1 MEEVKK
7 EMGELKRM
15 IYEYV
20 EGEMNENR
28 YELRFKADGFASDGY
43 MESEL
48 EIGGYTIRC
57 GINKK
62 GFICWFHGDV
72 IDVIGDAIEK
82 IEGMTQMIV
91 DKAVAHAKE
100 HEIEFKEERIK
111 QLRKELEELKK

>member
-15 IYEYV
+15 IYDYV

-62 GFICWFHGDV
+62 GYICWFHGDV
-72 IDVIGDAIEK
+72 IGDAIGN

-100 HEIEFKEERIK
+100 NEIKFKEERIEL
-111 QLRKELEELKK
+111 LRKELEELKK

>member
-15 IYEYV
+15 IYDYV

-48 EIGGYTIRC
+48 EIGGYTLRC
-57 GINKK
+57 SINEK
-62 GFICWFHGDV
+62 GFICWFCGDV
-72 IDVIGDAIEK
+72 IGYAIEK